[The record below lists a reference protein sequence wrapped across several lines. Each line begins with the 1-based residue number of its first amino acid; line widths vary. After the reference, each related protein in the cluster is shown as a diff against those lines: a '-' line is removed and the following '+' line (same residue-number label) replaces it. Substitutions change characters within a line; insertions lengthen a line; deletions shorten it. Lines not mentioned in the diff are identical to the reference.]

1 MLYRLAPLLVIAVTS
16 GPAIGTRQAPDLSRY
31 LMADR
36 AAEIALARSAAPKSI
51 SDSATVLVLT
61 RTGYVEAAKG
71 TNGFTC
77 FVQHSYDA
85 PISTPN
91 FWDPNIL
98 GPQCLNPAA
107 VRTVL
112 VEMRKHAEWIMA
124 GVAPREV
131 MARTKRAY
139 ASGELPKPAP
149 GAMAYMLS
157 PKQRLST
164 THTSWVPHVMFF
176 YDRSVASASFGVDGV
191 ASTIID
197 GSAGDPDAPYITML
211 IPVRRWADGTLAMPA
226 AGH

>member
-51 SDSATVLVLT
+51 SDSATVLVPT
-61 RTGYVEAAKG
+61 CTGYVEAAKG

-131 MARTKRAY
+131 MARTKRGVCVRRVAQ
-139 ASGELPKPAP
+139 A
-149 GAMAYMLS
+149 GA
-157 PKQRLST
+157 R
-164 THTSWVPHVMFF
+164 
-176 YDRSVASASFGVDGV
+176 RDGV
-191 ASTIID
+191 HAFSS
-197 GSAGDPDAPYITML
+197 SAC
-211 IPVRRWADGTLAMPA
+211 RRPTR
-226 AGH
+226 AGCRT